1 MGGAQEGIVDDDDLD
16 VNSTKEQQLRQS
28 LLSQSSSNA
37 LMTRQKA
44 ASKTVDLA
52 QFDAANLQWV
62 KLVIEFFELHY
73 MAIIER
79 KKALKIERFFCN
91 IRRMKIRATFNSY
104 IFKMRGYSMSIKNL
118 PRGVALMVLSYMTKR
133 ENLSIV
139 AGLGHRYRSLARDP
153 FLWR

>member
-1 MGGAQEGIVDDDDLD
+1 M
-16 VNSTKEQQLRQS
+16 S
-28 LLSQSSSNA
+28 
-37 LMTRQKA
+37 
-44 ASKTVDLA
+44 

-91 IRRMKIRATFNSY
+91 IRRMKIRTTFNAY
-104 IFKMRGYSMSIKNL
+104 IFKMRGYSMSIRNL
-118 PRGVALMVLSYMTKR
+118 PREVALTVLSYMTKR

-139 AGLGHRYRSLARDP
+139 AGLGRRYRSLARDP
-153 FLWR
+153 SLWR